1 MVDPLHHQAH
11 LTHNHDQLDQMTTT
25 RYRVGVLVPIVLFL
39 IALPLFQKVLGKN
52 ITGYLDKGHRDLR
65 GKVGIQGKVEIP
77 VVPIEHMPVV
87 ARLAS
92 AGQCCPPSTSE
103 LIELTLNGP
112 GEKKITFPKE
122 GNAGDVHKKI
132 IECFPALCAG
142 YELLRSGYGRSKD
155 LLLIPMPQDGFTVA
169 YLKSVLGQ
177 AKGYLRPL
185 QRDITLMD
193 RQADADS
200 DKVSHT
206 CSL

>member
-1 MVDPLHHQAH
+1 MDPFHHQAH
-11 LTHNHDQLDQMTTT
+11 LTHNHDSIPRGSTGSNSAVPNSAPSVSESARQEHNPIFG
-25 RYRVGVLVPIVLFL
+25 YRPPGS
-39 IALPLFQKVLGKN
+39 
-52 ITGYLDKGHRDLR
+52 LR
-65 GKVGIQGKVEIP
+65 QSRNSGRTYRTHASGRQAANASWSRSFIC
-77 VVPIEHMPVV
+77 
-87 ARLAS
+87 LAS

-112 GEKKITFPKE
+112 GEKKLTFPKE
-122 GNAGDVHKKI
+122 GNAGDVHEKI

-155 LLLIPMPQDGFTVA
+155 LLLIPMLQDGFTVA
-169 YLKSVLGQ
+169 HLKSILGQ